1 MRKGIDVSE
10 HNGNVDW
17 NAVRNAGYDF
27 AIIRCG
33 YGSRSVDKQY
43 DNNIKKC
50 EELGIPYGIY
60 LYSYALNTN
69 GAISEAN
76 FVLELL
82 KRVGKN
88 FKLGVWYD
96 MEDADHYKQK
106 YGFPSGS
113 AIVDMCYNFC
123 EKVENSGYYVGIYAS
138 LSWLN
143 SYLNDSKL
151 NRFDKWVA
159 QWNSQ
164 CTYRGIYSIWQNTS
178 NAVIGGKRFDGNYLV
193 RDFSGLAPAP
203 EPAPAKKTNEEIAT
217 EVINGAWGNGED
229 RKKRLTEAGYDY
241 NVIQG
246 IVNARLQKPADNH
259 VYYTVKKGDTL
270 SGIAM
275 RYKTKVATLVEW
287 NGIKNKNLIY
297 PGQKLRVK

>member
-33 YGSRSVDKQY
+33 YGSHTIDKQY

-69 GAISEAN
+69 GAIGEAN

-96 MEDADHYKQK
+96 MEDADHYKQR
-106 YGFPSGS
+106 YGFPSNS
-113 AIVDMCYNFC
+113 ALVDMCYSFC

-143 SYLNDSKL
+143 THLNNSRL

-164 CTYRGIYSIWQNTS
+164 CTYRGVYSIWQNTN

-193 RDFSGLAPAP
+193 RDFSGLTPAP
-203 EPAPAKKTNEEIAT
+203 EPIPVKKTNEEIAT

-229 RKKRLTEAGYDY
+229 RKKRLTDAGYDY
-241 NVIQG
+241 NAIQT
-246 IVNARLQKPADNH
+246 IVNNRLKPANNY

-275 RYKTKVATLVEW
+275 KYHTKVATLVEW
-287 NGIKNKNLIY
+287 NNIKNKNLIY